1 LICSFPQQFLDQFS
15 LIGSN
20 TAASKLKQETT
31 AIQGLHEADLEIQ
44 ASAFFGHE
52 QAMQSPE
59 CRS

>member
-1 LICSFPQQFLDQFS
+1 
-15 LIGSN
+15 
-20 TAASKLKQETT
+20 TAASKLKKETT
-31 AIQGLHEADLEIQ
+31 GIQGLHEADLEIQ